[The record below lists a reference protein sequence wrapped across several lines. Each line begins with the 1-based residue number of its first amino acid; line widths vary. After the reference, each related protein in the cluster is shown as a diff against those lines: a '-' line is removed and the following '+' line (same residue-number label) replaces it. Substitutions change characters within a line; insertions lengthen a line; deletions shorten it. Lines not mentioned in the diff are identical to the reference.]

1 MSWITVV
8 KGVDMSQ
15 SFWKIFFS
23 LFFLWRNLYLLDLVP
38 WAGDALCDALVG
50 PNGSGEF
57 CIMLNDKLVQM
68 SVTRL
73 ERVLE
78 TTLFGLSVL
87 HIITAGQSPTCEIME
102 V

>member
-1 MSWITVV
+1 
-8 KGVDMSQ
+8 
-15 SFWKIFFS
+15 
-23 LFFLWRNLYLLDLVP
+23 
-38 WAGDALCDALVG
+38 
-50 PNGSGEF
+50 
-57 CIMLNDKLVQM
+57 MLNDKLVQM